1 MEELHEHFSANECV
15 FFLFHWTVPYIGASP
30 DALVSCNCCGNG
42 CLEIKCPFESREKF
56 VFEILGCNDSYLEG
70 DVKNR
75 IKLKTTHLYCYH
87 QIQCQLNVTDRK
99 YCNFYV
105 WTKKGYHYERVF
117 PDTEFWI
124 KNKNTCES
132 FFRICLLP
140 ALTGKFYSIT
150 KTVLASMDNA
160 VVNNND
166 KSNSQKLYHY
176 CQSEEFGEMIAC
188 DSIMCNIEWSHV
200 KCLHLLKVPKGK
212 WYCPDCQ
219 KLRDRNKRLC
229 RK

>member
-1 MEELHEHFSANECV
+1 MEELHEHFSANECA
-15 FFLFHWTVPYIGASP
+15 FFLFHWTVPYIGTSP

-56 VFEILGCNDSYLEG
+56 VFEILGCDDSYLEG

-75 IKLKTTHLYCYH
+75 IELKTTHLYCYH

-105 WTKKGYHYERVF
+105 WTKKGYHYERVL
-117 PDTEFWI
+117 DTEFWI

-166 KSNSQKLYHY
+166 KSNSQK
-176 CQSEEFGEMIAC
+176 FIIAK
-188 DSIMCNIEWSHV
+188 V
-200 KCLHLLKVPKGK
+200 KSLEK
-212 WYCPDCQ
+212 
-219 KLRDRNKRLC
+219 
-229 RK
+229 